1 MARRQRIDSNAGIE
15 AAVVASFRQIVPPE
29 HVALDACDMPFW
41 QSVVDEFP
49 KSEWTVHQLEVAAQ
63 LAKTMSDLESE
74 RAALR
79 IEGYVIDGKAN
90 PRHGVARDLTNSIM
104 SLRRNLS
111 LHARVKQGEAVVVA
125 ERRNS
130 TKEIEAGASTTDDL
144 IPRPSYQ

>member
-41 QSVVDEFP
+41 SVVDEFP
-49 KSEWTVHQLEVAAQ
+49 KSEWTTHQLEVAAQ

-144 IPRPSYQ
+144 IARPSYQ

>member
-1 MARRQRIDSNAGIE
+1 
-15 AAVVASFRQIVPPE
+15 
-29 HVALDACDMPFW
+29 MP
-41 QSVVDEFP
+41 
-49 KSEWTVHQLEVAAQ
+49 
-63 LAKTMSDLESE
+63 
-74 RAALR
+74 ALR

-111 LHARVKQGEAVVVA
+111 LHARVKQGEAAVVA

-144 IPRPSYQ
+144 IARPSYN